1 MTPSIFEG
9 LKIMIKMKSILK
21 VFAVFCV
28 FPILGICGVS
38 KSFASTPDYYISPV
52 FSEHQS
58 KNVTTFFDLRW
69 SPGESD
75 KIGITIT
82 NTTDEDKTFQI
93 KVNKARTNGNGVID
107 YSDGSKEESDA
118 SQPLITSMV
127 TFPKSV
133 EVAAHQSQVIYST
146 ISFPQKDFN
155 GIKMGGIE
163 VEEQH
168 SSQEKQNVVSYV
180 LPLIIRGNIDQRPQA
195 KITFGKFDLK
205 QSTFH
210 DFALSLPISN
220 MNATLL
226 KDAQVNVTLKRS
238 DGGVVWNKSSK
249 FLITPETTFVYN
261 QPIDKDLKA
270 GAYKVELVIKHGKES
285 WESTQELTVSKN
297 TASKMKQTTKEGN
310 NFSVSKKK
318 TVLLVIATVICT
330 LFIIG
335 LVVLLYRKL
344 KKRN

>member
-1 MTPSIFEG
+1 MRR
-9 LKIMIKMKSILK
+9 MKSILK
-21 VFAVFCV
+21 VLMVLSV
-28 FPILGICGVS
+28 FPFVGLCGGVN
-38 KSFASTPDYYISPV
+38 SFASTPDYYISPI
-52 FSEHQS
+52 FSAHQS

-93 KVNKARTNGNGVID
+93 KVNKARTNGNGVLD
-107 YSDGSKEESDA
+107 YSDGSKEASDA
-118 SQPLITSMV
+118 TQPTITSMV
-127 TFPKSV
+127 AFPKSV
-133 EVAAHQSQVIYST
+133 DVAAHGSQVVYST
-146 ISFPQKDFN
+146 INFPQKDFN

-220 MNATLL
+220 INATLL
-226 KDAQVNVTLKRS
+226 KDAQVDVTLKRS
-238 DGGVVWNKSSK
+238 DGGVAWTKSSK
-249 FLITPETTFVYN
+249 FLITPETSFVYN
-261 QPIDKDLKA
+261 PTIDKDLKA
-270 GAYKVELVIKHGKES
+270 GTYKVELVIKHGEER
-285 WESTQELTVSKN
+285 WENTQELTVSKN
-297 TASKMKQTTKEGN
+297 TASKMKQTTKAGN

-330 LFIIG
+330 LFIIV

-344 KKRN
+344 KKGN